1 MKPANGSEEMLAGAP
16 NPYKRGCL
24 GAPPSSSFPRE
35 FSGAERRLRDQR
47 DAPGVS
53 HDLKSRDNRRALFT
67 ILKLG
72 THPIRPSKNPVSL
85 VLMKFFLAGCL
96 ALLVLLGC
104 GESQT
109 SSERNAP
116 SVDTSP
122 AHTFMRALESGREIV
137 FVDSAEAGPRS
148 DAASFE
154 LRFTK
159 DSRLN
164 MEQFG
169 YGIDI
174 VPGMY
179 SIHDNE
185 VTLSFD
191 ERRDQPW
198 PNMTLSIEGDQFLL
212 SRNDGLRSFKEH
224 WNVWPEAVER
234 IFPLRAKIPH

>member
-1 MKPANGSEEMLAGAP
+1 
-16 NPYKRGCL
+16 
-24 GAPPSSSFPRE
+24 
-35 FSGAERRLRDQR
+35 
-47 DAPGVS
+47 
-53 HDLKSRDNRRALFT
+53 
-67 ILKLG
+67 
-72 THPIRPSKNPVSL
+72 
-85 VLMKFFLAGCL
+85 MKFFLAGCL

-169 YGIDI
+169 YGIDL
-174 VPGMY
+174 VTGTY
-179 SIHDNE
+179 SIRDTE

-191 ERRDQPW
+191 ERKNEPW
-198 PNMTLSIEGDQFLL
+198 PGLKLSIENDQFLL
-212 SRNDGLRSFKEH
+212 SRQDELQSFKEH
-224 WNVWPEAVER
+224 VNVWPEAVGR
-234 IFPLRAKIPH
+234 IFPLRARIPNE